1 VAAGGTSLISPPYES
16 RMMPPEPSDDWRWRR
31 SIQLA
36 IVDIPRGDIGSR
48 TYRDLAANGS

>member
-1 VAAGGTSLISPPYES
+1 
-16 RMMPPEPSDDWRWRR
+16 MMPPEPSDDWRWRR